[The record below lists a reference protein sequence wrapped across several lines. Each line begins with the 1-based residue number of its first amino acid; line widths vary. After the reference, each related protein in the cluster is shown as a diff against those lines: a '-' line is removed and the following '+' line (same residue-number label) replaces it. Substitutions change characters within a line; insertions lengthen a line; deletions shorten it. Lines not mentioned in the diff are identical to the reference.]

1 MNYNEVENKLNRDFL
16 LMNGKAS
23 VEVNLNDIMDYNFY
37 SNIEEFIKDHSYLLK
52 ESEKSNDILSNPIL
66 FNDFINFINSNIKF
80 SDQTEAVFYA
90 RAKENDDAEYHLH
103 LIKNLELSEQS
114 ILNVL
119 NDIAI
124 EYDGDSNNI
133 LKYRQEQGK

>member
-52 ESEKSNDILSNPIL
+52 ESEKSNDILSNPIS

-90 RAKENDDAEYHLH
+90 RAKGNDDAEYHLH

-133 LKYRQEQGK
+133 LKYRQEQDK